1 MDVALPHGGLY
12 AITESRLTPPVT
24 MIEQVSLAIDG
35 GAVLIQY
42 REKHLVREE
51 RGREA
56 RALARLCHER
66 NIPLII
72 NDDIEL
78 AAVCDAAGVHLGQDD
93 APVSRARRRLGRRA
107 IIGVSCYNQLE
118 RARTAVGT
126 NASYVAFGRFFPSK
140 TKPGAVQ
147 ALPALLMQARREIKL
162 PIVAIGGITPE
173 NGAELVHAGA
183 DLLAVIHGV
192 FGQPDIRAA
201 ARAYAALFNE
211 SRGPGSLNNRKQP
224 PLKR

>member
-1 MDVALPHGGLY
+1 MEFSLPSCGLY
-12 AITESRLTPPVT
+12 AITESRLTPPGA

-35 GAVLIQY
+35 GALVIQY
-42 REKHLVREE
+42 REKHLPREE

-56 RALARLCHER
+56 RALATLCRER

-78 AAVCDAAGVHLGQDD
+78 AAACGAAGVHLGQDD
-93 APVSRARRRLGRRA
+93 APVSRARRRLGQRA
-107 IIGVSCYNQLE
+107 IIGVSCYNQME
-118 RARTAVGT
+118 RARTAAET
-126 NASYVAFGRFFPSK
+126 DASYVAFGRFFPSN

-147 ALPALLMQARREIKL
+147 AQPTLLKQARREIKL

-183 DLLAVIHGV
+183 NLLAVIHGV
-192 FGQPDIRAA
+192 FGQTDIRAA
-201 ARAYAALFNE
+201 ARAYAKLFEAGREAN
-211 SRGPGSLNNRKQP
+211 
-224 PLKR
+224 PLINHL

>member
-1 MDVALPHGGLY
+1 MDVALPSGGLY
-12 AITESRLTPPVT
+12 AITESRQTPPGT
-24 MIEQVSLAIDG
+24 LIEQVSLAIDG

-42 REKHLVREE
+42 REKHLAREE

-56 RALARLCHER
+56 RALARLCRER

-78 AAVCDAAGVHLGQDD
+78 AASCDAAGVHLGQDD
-93 APVSRARRRLGRRA
+93 APVSRARRRLGRGA

-118 RARTAVGT
+118 RAHAAAGT
-126 NASYVAFGRFFPSK
+126 EASYVAFGRFFPSN
-140 TKPGAVQ
+140 TKPGAVR
-147 ALPALLMQARREIKL
+147 ALPALLTQARREIKL

-192 FGQPDIRAA
+192 FGQPDISAA
-201 ARAYAALFNE
+201 AQAYAALFDA
-211 SRGPGSLNNRKQP
+211 SHGTDP
-224 PLKR
+224 